1 MCALCRLQGHR
12 GHRAGP
18 TRKLS
23 DTATS
28 TAQKYDKSVCRKLG
42 GLQNQVKNINN
53 STSSDE
59 AANLAG
65 RTSTVLVCETNVTT
79 PPKQGCH
86 GQEKAIRA
94 KKKVFVEA
102 HFDGV
107 GREAS
112 WSWMGGMEEDG

>member
-79 PPKQGCH
+79 PQKQGYH
-86 GQEKAIRA
+86 GQ
-94 KKKVFVEA
+94 
-102 HFDGV
+102 DPG
-107 GREAS
+107 
-112 WSWMGGMEEDG
+112 EEEGFCRGTF